1 MSFDFFSMFH
11 PILDYA
17 GVGYDAYIY
26 IIYFL
31 LFLEDRPVDLR
42 PALLQEQEL
51 STFGENRG

>member
-1 MSFDFFSMFH
+1 MFH